1 MLYAWSHRNM
11 QALRPYLFASYLP
24 ALFLVGGAGVVPLV
38 TVSQV
43 LAHEDKNLYAN
54 FKAGEVTGIQG
65 AGIQINNTHYP
76 ILSAATITDQYE
88 NPVSLK
94 DISHGERVLFHL
106 DQKGRIDR
114 LVLWVPS

>member
-11 QALRPYLFASYLP
+11 QALKSYVFTSYLP
-24 ALFLVGGAGVVPLV
+24 VLIFVGGVGVVNFV
-38 TVSQV
+38 TVPHA
-43 LAHEDKNLYAN
+43 LAHEDKNPYAN
-54 FKAGEVTGIQG
+54 FKAGEVMGIQG
-65 AGIQINNTHYP
+65 AGIQIDNTHYP

-94 DISHGERVLFHL
+94 DLSQGERVLFHL

-114 LVLWVPS
+114 LILWVPS

>member
-1 MLYAWSHRNM
+1 MAYAWSQRNM
-11 QALRPYLFASYLP
+11 QALRSYVFASYLP
-24 ALFLVGGAGVVPLV
+24 VLFLVGGAGAVPLV
-38 TVSQV
+38 TVPQV
-43 LAHEDKNLYAN
+43 LAHEDKNPYAN

-94 DISHGERVLFHL
+94 NIPQGERVLFHL
-106 DQKGRIDR
+106 DDKGRIDR

>member
-1 MLYAWSHRNM
+1 MLYAWSQKNM
-11 QALRPYLFASYLP
+11 QALRPYLFTSCSLI
-24 ALFLVGGAGVVPLV
+24 LFFVSGAGAVPLV
-38 TVSQV
+38 TVPHA
-43 LAHEDKNLYAN
+43 LAHEDKNPYAN

-88 NPVSLK
+88 NAVSLK
-94 DISHGERVLFHL
+94 DISQGERVLFHL
-106 DQKGRIDR
+106 DDKGRIDR